1 MGLTNAQMHITLSL
15 NLRNLKPL
23 DKLCAG
29 ERAYIVDMRNSKLCE
44 KFFELGIFPGD
55 LVEVKINSLDK
66 NSLVIIVNNK
76 TFNIF
81 RQAAETIITH
91 SVSFEFSL
99 N

>member
-1 MGLTNAQMHITLSL
+1 MTNHLKHITLSL

-23 DKLCAG
+23 DKLGAG

-55 LVEVKINSLDK
+55 LVEVKVNSVDN
-66 NSLVIIVNNK
+66 NSLVVTINDK

-91 SVSFEFSL
+91 TVSFEFSL